1 MPDLALEVGATRE
14 PGVAV
19 LTWTGEADPDA
30 LVAAVRAAA
39 DDALGSGGY
48 RRLEVEVVA
57 GDQIGRRAVL
67 RSGFRQEGLRRQVV
81 PTEDGRW
88 DDLLLFARLIDD
100 VIGGPT
106 GFSAVMSSALPRKR
120 LIAHVLMRDDQGRVL
135 LCETRFKP
143 DWELPGG
150 IVEPGEPPRL
160 GAEREVTEELGLDLV
175 VGSLLVADW
184 MPPYLGWEDALELI
198 FDGGPVTAE
207 QVDRFVL
214 QPSEIVQVRLCT
226 LEEAR
231 RLVTPLSH
239 RRLTV
244 ATGLVPPA
252 TAYLEDGRRRA
263 HREDGLRREPPS
275 AADGP

>member
-1 MPDLALEVGATRE
+1 MPDLALAVAATSE

-19 LTWTGEADPDA
+19 LTWTGDADPDA

-39 DDALGSGGY
+39 DDSLGNGVY
-48 RRLEVEVVA
+48 RRLEIEVVA
-57 GDQIGRRAVL
+57 GDHLGRRAAL
-67 RSGFRQEGLRRQVV
+67 RSGFRQEGIRRQVV
-81 PTEDGRW
+81 PNRDGRW
-88 DDLLLFARLIDD
+88 DDLLLFARLTDD
-100 VIGGPT
+100 VVGGPT

-120 LIAHVLMRDDQGRVL
+120 LIAHVLMRDEQGRIL

-150 IVEPGEPPRL
+150 IVEPGEPPRR
-160 GAEREVTEELGLDLV
+160 GAEREVAEELGLDLA
-175 VGSLLVADW
+175 VGGLLVADW

-198 FDGGPVTAE
+198 FDGGLVTPE
-207 QVDRFVL
+207 QLDRFVL
-214 QPSEIVQVRLCT
+214 QPSEIVQVRLCS

-244 ATGLVPPA
+244 ATGLVAPA
-252 TAYLEDGRRRA
+252 AAYLENGRST
-263 HREDGLRREPPS
+263 HTGDELRTEPPS
-275 AADGP
+275 AADEP